1 MYFVMNFTVSIGLIL
16 ACLLSSTASAA
27 TVAKPKTIHVF
38 VALCDNEHH
47 GIVPVPSFL
56 GNGQDPA
63 NNLYWG
69 AMYGIKT
76 FFRQSKDWMLVK
88 SLPAPKTDIL
98 ERCLFQSKSGKA
110 YMIADA
116 YDGSK
121 IKQTVTDF
129 LQAASGHDRDTL
141 SMDSAKIGIGGAA
154 DLVAYIGHNGLMDV
168 TLDSYPQHAD
178 SIRRPAIVLAC
189 ISEMLFAVPLERA
202 GAQPL
207 LLTTDLMAPEAY
219 TLAAALG
226 SWLAGETGEQV
237 RLKAAQ
243 AYDQYQGCGLTA
255 AKRMLVT
262 YP

>member
-1 MYFVMNFTVSIGLIL
+1 MNFMVSIGLII

-27 TVAKPKTIHVF
+27 TATKPKTIHVF
-38 VALCDNEHH
+38 VALCDNEHQ
-47 GIVPVPSFL
+47 GIVPVPAVL

-76 FFRQSKDWMLVK
+76 FFRQSKDWTLVK

-98 ERCLFQSKSGKA
+98 ERCLFRSKAGKA
-110 YMIADA
+110 YLIADA

-141 SMDSAKIGIGGAA
+141 SMDSVRIGIGGAA

-168 TLDSYPQHAD
+168 TLEAYPKHAD

-189 ISEMLFAVPLERA
+189 ISEMLFTFPLEQA
-202 GAQPL
+202 GARPL

-219 TLAAALG
+219 TLAAALD
-226 SWLAGETGEQV
+226 SWLAGETAEEI

-243 AYDQYQGCGLTA
+243 AYDKYQGCGLSA

-262 YP
+262 SP